1 LASGTETDY
10 YDLLMISPQADKP
23 MVEWAV
29 RLMLTRYTKNKETA
43 DEKKADLVKQ
53 AYRTLADPKRR
64 ESYDKERARTAG
76 DRRKPA
82 NGASPSVEIDQ
93 YDRPSDAPELDRIR
107 VRHTAT
113 AADVVLQQQLRQG
126 VLSCLYDI
134 MIRRPRNPELDRG
147 EIARSVGVRH
157 DDLEFTIWFLRERQ
171 YLRTTTQGAYTITS
185 SGVEWAE
192 SGGIPHLGEQE
203 GPRAVETVTKP
214 PAATG

>member
-1 LASGTETDY
+1 MPSGAEIDY

-43 DEKKADLVKQ
+43 DEKKAELVKQ

-64 ESYDKERARTAG
+64 EAYDKGRPRPAG
-76 DRRKPA
+76 DRRKASNNGDPA
-82 NGASPSVEIDQ
+82 VGIDQ
-93 YDRPSDAPELDRIR
+93 YERPTDAPELDRIR

-113 AADVVLQQQLRQG
+113 AEEVVLQQKLRQG

-134 MIRRPRNPELDRG
+134 IVRRPRNPELDRG
-147 EIARSVGVRH
+147 EIARAVGVRH
-157 DDLEFTIWFLRERQ
+157 DDLEFTIWFLRERK
-171 YLRTTTQGAYTITS
+171 YLRTTTQGAYTITAA
-185 SGVEWAE
+185 GVEWAE
-192 SGGIPHLGEQE
+192 AGGIPHLIEQE
-203 GPRAVETVTKP
+203 GPQAVETVKKP